1 MEIKIYNSLTN
12 KIEEFHPIEENKLS
26 IYVCGPTVYNDI
38 HIGNARPVIF
48 FDTVCRF
55 FKTLGYEVKYV
66 TNFTDI
72 DDKIIKKAKEEGI
85 TEKELAEKYIERY
98 LKVCREFNCE
108 EASVYP
114 KVTEWIS
121 EITKFI
127 DDLKEKGFAYQV
139 GDNVYFSVSKA
150 QEYGVLSNQKL
161 SELEVGSRIEVEND
175 KHDPRDF
182 VLWKLT
188 SDEGIKWDSPFGMGR
203 PGWHTECCV
212 MIDKIF
218 GGKIDIHGGGNDLK
232 FPHHENEIA
241 QTHALHD
248 HFIANY
254 WVHNGRV
261 DFNNQKMSKS
271 LGNTV
276 GAQALLDEYNHNAC
290 RLMMLS
296 NNYRQNIN
304 FTYDLMK
311 PAVSDFEKIER
322 TYINLFRYLEI
333 NSKLNGDSKYNET
346 LYNEFMNEMAHDFN
360 TPNAITVLYKLIKEI
375 NIMLRQKEKD
385 DNLLNQYLKTLDVML
400 YVFGLTVNIKKLT
413 KDELTLVNSWYEARN
428 NKDYELAD
436 SLRKEISEKGIVL

>member
-108 EASVYP
+108 EASIYP

-150 QEYGVLSNQKL
+150 KEYGVLSNQKL
-161 SELEVGSRIEVEND
+161 SELEVGSRIEVESD

-311 PAVSDFEKIER
+311 PVVSDFEKIER

-385 DNLLNQYLKTLDVML
+385 DSLLNQYLKTLDVML

>member
-150 QEYGVLSNQKL
+150 KEYGVLSNQKL

>member
-150 QEYGVLSNQKL
+150 KEYGVLSNQKL

-248 HFIANY
+248 HFIANH

>member
-12 KIEEFHPIEENKLS
+12 KIEVFKPIKENELS

-38 HIGNARPVIF
+38 HIGNARPVVF

-55 FKTLGYEVKYV
+55 FKTIGYKVRYV

-72 DDKIIKKAKEEGI
+72 DDKIIKKAKEEGVS
-85 TEKELAEKYIERY
+85 EKELAEKYIERY
-98 LKVCREFNCE
+98 LKVCHDFNCE
-108 EASVYP
+108 SANTYP
-114 KVTEWIS
+114 RVTEWIG
-121 EITKFI
+121 EITGFI
-127 DDLKEKGFAYQV
+127 KDLMDKGFAYQV

-150 QEYGVLSNQKL
+150 CEYGVLSNQRL
-161 SELEVGSRIEVEND
+161 SELEVGSRIEVESD
-175 KHDPRDF
+175 KEDPRDF

-276 GAQALLDEYNHNAC
+276 GAQDLLNTYNANAC

-304 FTYDLMK
+304 FTYELMK

-322 TYINLFRYLEI
+322 TYISLFRYLEI
-333 NSKLNGDSKYNET
+333 NGKLDENSTYHQG
-346 LYNEFMNEMAHDFN
+346 LYDEFVNEMAHDFN
-360 TPNAITVLYKLIKEI
+360 TPNAITVLYKLLKEI
-375 NIMLRQKEKD
+375 NVMLRQKEKD
-385 DNLLNQYLKTLDVML
+385 DQILNQYLKTLEVMF
-400 YVFGLTVNIKKLT
+400 YVLGFVVDIKKLSSE
-413 KDELTLVNSWYEARN
+413 ELELVNSWYAARSA
-428 NKDYELAD
+428 KDYILAD
-436 SLRKEISEKGIVL
+436 SIRKEITNKGIVL